1 LRIVGVVIDANSS
14 SYQERIVSGP
24 PEALNYL
31 PRLPRNKAVPIGCI
45 GAGFIMDECH
55 LVAYRG
61 AGLQPIAIASRTR
74 QRATEVASRHGIP
87 TVYQDYRALLAD
99 PRIEV
104 VDIAVPP
111 DVQLEVV
118 REAVRHAD
126 HLRGILAQK
135 PLGVSFGQAREI
147 VALCKSA
154 GITLAVNQ
162 NMRYDQSIRA
172 CRDLLVRGELGT
184 PVLATIEMRA
194 IPHWMP
200 WQERQGWVTLRIM
213 SIHHLD
219 AFRFLFGNPDRVFAS
234 VRTDPRTAQ
243 EFPHED
249 GICLYVLEYD
259 NGLRAAAWDDVWAG
273 PSLEGAASDIG
284 ICWRVE
290 GTEGLARGTI
300 GWPDYPKRTPS
311 TIEWT
316 SIRQAGGWVRPTWP
330 EAWFPD
336 AFAGPM
342 AELLCALEECR
353 PPELSGEDNLHTM
366 ALVDAC
372 YRSVRE
378 RRAVSPAEIFASSEP

>member
-1 LRIVGVVIDANSS
+1 MSES
-14 SYQERIVSGP
+14 EP
-24 PEALNYL
+24 LNYL
-31 PRLPRNKAVPIGCI
+31 PRMPRDKTVPIGCI

-55 LVAYRG
+55 LVAYRN
-61 AGLQPIAIASRTR
+61 AGFQPIAIASRTR
-74 QRATEVASRHGIP
+74 LHAAKVAERHNIP
-87 TVYQDYRALLAD
+87 TAHDDYRALLGD
-99 PRIEV
+99 RRIAV

-111 DVQLEVV
+111 DIQLEVV

-135 PLGVSFGQAREI
+135 PLGVNFAQAREI
-147 VALCKSA
+147 VDLCRRA
-154 GITLAVNQ
+154 GIALVVNQ

-172 CRDLLVRGELGT
+172 CRDLLRRGELGT

-200 WQERQGWVTLRIM
+200 WQQRQGWVTLRIM

-219 AFRFLFGNPDRVFAS
+219 TFRFLFGNPDRVFAS
-234 VRTDPRTAQ
+234 VRPDPRTAGK
-243 EFPHED
+243 FPHED
-249 GICLYVLEYD
+249 GIGLYILEYD
-259 NGLRAAAWDDVWAG
+259 NGLRAAGWDDVWTG
-273 PSLEGAASDIG
+273 PALEGAASDIG
-284 ICWRVE
+284 IRWRVE

-300 GWPDYPKRTPS
+300 GWPEYPKRTPS
-311 TIEWT
+311 TLEWT
-316 SIRQAGGWVRPTWP
+316 SVGQSGQWVRPTWP

-342 AELLCALEECR
+342 AELLCALEEGSE
-353 PPELSGEDNLHTM
+353 PELSGADNLHTM

-378 RRAVSPAEIFASSEP
+378 GRAVSPAEIFAAADQ